1 MRDPQSRLACA
12 SEKSASASSDMKLFS
27 NAVRG
32 FLIGVAEVI
41 PGVSGGTIALVV
53 GIYERILEQVAN
65 FTKSIFGIRQG
76 IASLKRL
83 SKLDWPLILPMLGGM
98 VVAIL
103 VGASVLEPL
112 LETQREIMFA
122 LFAGLI
128 LASIYVPF
136 QMLGRWSG
144 QHYLLGLVGATIAF
158 SLTSLPRAAS
168 QDPQLPA
175 VFLVAMIAVCALVLP
190 GVSGSFFLLAV
201 GMYQPTI
208 AAVND
213 RDFGYLGVFALGAI
227 AGLMSFAIVM
237 QFLLA
242 RYRAATLAVMT
253 GLMLGS
259 LRALWPWQDENS
271 QLLNP
276 TEPLFPLIAFGSGIA
291 IVVALIV
298 VEARL
303 KANSN
308 Q

>member
-1 MRDPQSRLACA
+1 MKELQSRLAFA
-12 SEKSASASSDMKLFS
+12 FEKSASVNRQMKLFS

-32 FLIGVAEVI
+32 FLIGIAEVI

-65 FTKSIFGIRQG
+65 FTKSIVGLRRG
-76 IASLKRL
+76 L
-83 SKLDWPLILPMLGGM
+83 SSIKGLAKLDWQLILPVFAGM
-98 VVAIL
+98 VVAIG
-103 VGASVLEPL
+103 VGASLLEPL

-136 QMLGRWSG
+136 QMLGKWSAR
-144 QHYLLGLVGATIAF
+144 HYLLGFIGAALAF
-158 SLTSLPRAAS
+158 SLTSLPRAGS
-168 QDPQLPA
+168 QSPELA
-175 VFLVAMIAVCALVLP
+175 IVFLVAMIAVCALVLP

-227 AGLMSFAIVM
+227 AGLMSFALVM
-237 QFLLA
+237 QFLLTSF
-242 RYRAATLAVMT
+242 RSATLAVMT

-271 QLLNP
+271 QLLTPSEP
-276 TEPLFPLIAFGSGIA
+276 TLPALAFIVGIL
-291 IVVALIV
+291 VVAGLIV
-298 VEARL
+298 IESKL
-303 KANSN
+303 KTSPA

>member
-1 MRDPQSRLACA
+1 
-12 SEKSASASSDMKLFS
+12 MKLFS

-32 FLIGVAEVI
+32 FLIGIAEVI

-83 SKLDWPLILPMLGGM
+83 STLDWPLILPVLGGM

-136 QMLGRWSG
+136 QMLGRWSVR
-144 QHYLLGLVGATIAF
+144 HYLLGLVGATIAF

-175 VFLVAMIAVCALVLP
+175 VFLVAMVAVCALVLP